1 MSADLE
7 ALEAA
12 REAAWRELDAAE
24 RAIPDCPH
32 VHAWRDRID
41 AAREAH
47 RQALRAAEAARG
59 ADPRPASMLQP
70 CTFSD
75 DGLEPSP
82 QLEGQE
88 ALFELG
94 IEAA

>member
-1 MSADLE
+1 MSADLA
-7 ALEAA
+7 ALDAA
-12 REAAWRELDAAE
+12 REQAWRELDAAE

-32 VHAWRDRID
+32 VRAWQARVA

-47 RQALRAAEAARG
+47 RKAIRAAEAAAGERTG
-59 ADPRPASMLQP
+59 APLQSLPA
-70 CTFSD
+70 
-75 DGLEPSP
+75 EPEP

-94 IEAA
+94 TEAA

>member
-1 MSADLE
+1 MSAD
-7 ALEAA
+7 LEAA

-24 RAIPDCPH
+24 RAFPDCPH
-32 VHAWRDRID
+32 VRAWRDRID

-47 RQALRAAEAARG
+47 RQAVRAAEAAAGPRMG
-59 ADPRPASMLQP
+59 APLSSLPA
-70 CTFSD
+70 
-75 DGLEPSP
+75 EPEP

-94 IEAA
+94 TVAA